1 MSVIPERRRRRRSEV
16 NIVPLVDVLT
26 VLLFFFL
33 VSMQFKQEEM
43 LNISLPDVD
52 TAGKN
57 VFLEQLEVAISDAGQ
72 FYFNGQAVEREELPH
87 ALRIAADINKRVPV
101 LVIADEATQLQNVTY
116 VMDECRKLGLDD
128 FRLQTR

>member
-33 VSMQFKQEEM
+33 VSMQFKQDEM
-43 LNISLPDVD
+43 LNISLPDVE

-57 VFLEQLEVAISDAGQ
+57 VFSEQLEVAISDEGQ
-72 FYFNGQAVEREELPH
+72 FYFNGQPINRQELPA

-101 LVIADEATQLQNVTY
+101 LVIADQATQLQNVTY
-116 VMDECRKLGLDD
+116 VMDECRKIGLED